1 MLGTPSF
8 KYEITASRSAR
19 LLNNWSTELN
29 LCDFYYRVSRVVSTR
44 LFRRRFGWTV
54 FLEIGKTVSSQST
67 KCAIIKPFSADPVC
81 KTEVLF
87 GILLK
92 TVG

>member
-1 MLGTPSF
+1 MLSNPSF
-8 KYEITASRSAR
+8 KYEITANRTAK
-19 LLNNWSTELN
+19 LLDNLSTELN
-29 LCDFYYRVSRVVSTR
+29 LYNFYYRVSRAVSTR

-54 FLEIGKTVSSQST
+54 FLEIGKMISCQST
-67 KCAIIKPFSADPVC
+67 KCAIIKPFSAVR

-87 GILLK
+87 GVLSK